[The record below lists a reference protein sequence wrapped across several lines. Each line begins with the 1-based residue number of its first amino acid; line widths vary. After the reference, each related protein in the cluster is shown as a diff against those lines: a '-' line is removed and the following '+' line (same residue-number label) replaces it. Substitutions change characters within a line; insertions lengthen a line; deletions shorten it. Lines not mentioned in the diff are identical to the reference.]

1 LEVDDLSGAVQMNLA
16 AALIYWVIIG
26 LWIAVLATVGAAF
39 VRNSRMFGRTR
50 LLLSVI
56 LVDTARNI
64 VENLYFGLY
73 FGGQYGLLP
82 PSFGQVLG
90 SPTYLILPKVMNVV
104 AASAVLGLLILRW
117 LPFALKE
124 RADADAHM
132 KQKDDALKQESAER
146 QRLVLFDPLTGLP
159 NRMSLQMDIERLLG
173 PKGRAGSA
181 GLTLA
186 VVDLD
191 RFNDVN
197 DTLGHAVGDK
207 VLWEVARRL
216 TAAISKSPVYRLS
229 EDEFVV
235 LLKDCGDP
243 LVAAAQIE
251 RALDSLTEL
260 LDLDGEHLF
269 ITASAGLAVAPAHG
283 STFEELLSNAELA
296 LYDAKGAGGRIQRL
310 FFPALRAKAQ
320 HRRELDNELRRAWV
334 NREFVLYFQPQLRS
348 VDGAVIGAEALIRWN
363 HPDRGILD
371 PVAFIDALA
380 ESPLAMEVGLWIL
393 ETACTTASYWR
404 AKGLHP
410 VRISVN
416 LFPTQFRSESLQQDV
431 ENALFKSALPAE
443 ALELEITENIALASD
458 EATLSQLRRLRAS
471 GVGIVFDDF
480 GTGYASLSYLTRYPL
495 TQIKIDRGFIEKLGT
510 PASEKDEAI
519 VRSIIAMARNL
530 QLDIVAEGV
539 ENTLQADLLRAEG
552 CHTLQGYLFSKPVS
566 ADAFERYLRSSCCDW
581 WEFTPRRLAG

>member
-1 LEVDDLSGAVQMNLA
+1 MNLA

-56 LVDTARNI
+56 LVDTVRNI

-73 FGGQYGLLP
+73 FGGQYGLLS

-132 KQKDDALKQESAER
+132 KQKENALKQESAER
-146 QRLVLFDPLTGLP
+146 QRLILFDPLTGLP
-159 NRMSLQMDIERLLG
+159 NRMSLQMDIERLFG
-173 PKGRAGSA
+173 PKGSAGSV

-197 DTLGHAVGDK
+197 DTLGHVVGDK

-216 TAAISKSPVYRLS
+216 TAAVSESPVYRLS
-229 EDEFVV
+229 EDAFVV
-235 LLKDCGDP
+235 VLKDCGDP

-251 RALDSLTEL
+251 RALASLTEL
-260 LDLDGEHLF
+260 LDLDGQQLF

-283 STFEELLSNAELA
+283 STLEDLLSNAELA
-296 LYDAKGAGGRIQRL
+296 LYNAKGAGGRTQRL

-320 HRRELDNELRRAWV
+320 HRRELDNELRRAWA
-334 NREFVLYFQPQLRS
+334 NREFELYFQPQLRS

-363 HPDRGILD
+363 HPDRGLLG

-404 AKGLHP
+404 AKELRP
-410 VRISVN
+410 LRISIN
-416 LFPTQFRSESLQQDV
+416 LFPIQFRSGSLQQDV
-431 ENALFKSALPAE
+431 ENALSKSALPAE
-443 ALELEITENIALASD
+443 ALELEITENIALTSN
-458 EATLSQLRRLRAS
+458 EATLSELRRLRSS
-471 GVGIVFDDF
+471 GVGIAFDDF

-495 TQIKIDRGFIEKLGT
+495 TQIKIDRSFIEKIGT
-510 PASEKDEAI
+510 PASEKEEAI
-519 VRSIIAMARNL
+519 VRSIIAMGRNL
-530 QLDIVAEGV
+530 QLDVVAEGV

-552 CHTLQGYLFSKPVS
+552 CHTLQGYLFSKPLS
-566 ADAFERYLRSSCCDW
+566 ADAFERYLASGRCDSS
-581 WEFTPRRLAG
+581 ESTARRLAG

>member
-1 LEVDDLSGAVQMNLA
+1 
-16 AALIYWVIIG
+16 
-26 LWIAVLATVGAAF
+26 
-39 VRNSRMFGRTR
+39 MFGRTR

-56 LVDTARNI
+56 LVDTVRNI

-73 FGGQYGLLP
+73 FGGQYGLLS

-132 KQKDDALKQESAER
+132 KQKENALKQESAER
-146 QRLVLFDPLTGLP
+146 QRLILFDPLTGLP
-159 NRMSLQMDIERLLG
+159 NRMSLQMDIERLFG
-173 PKGRAGSA
+173 PKGSAGSV

-197 DTLGHAVGDK
+197 DTLGHVVGDK

-216 TAAISKSPVYRLS
+216 TAAVSESHVYRLS
-229 EDEFVV
+229 EDAFVV
-235 LLKDCGDP
+235 VLKDCGDP

-251 RALDSLTEL
+251 RALASLTEL
-260 LDLDGEHLF
+260 LDLDGQQLF

-283 STFEELLSNAELA
+283 STLEDLLSNAELA
-296 LYDAKGAGGRIQRL
+296 LYNAKGAGGRTQRL

-320 HRRELDNELRRAWV
+320 HRRELDNELRRAWA

-348 VDGAVIGAEALIRWN
+348 VDGEVIGAEALIRWN
-363 HPDRGILD
+363 HPDRGLLG

-404 AKGLHP
+404 AKELRP
-410 VRISVN
+410 LRISIN
-416 LFPTQFRSESLQQDV
+416 LFPIQFRSGSLQQDV
-431 ENALFKSALPAE
+431 ENALSKSALPAE
-443 ALELEITENIALASD
+443 ALELEITENIALTSN
-458 EATLSQLRRLRAS
+458 EATLSELRRLRSS
-471 GVGIVFDDF
+471 GVGIAFDDF

-495 TQIKIDRGFIEKLGT
+495 TQIKIDRSFIEKIGT
-510 PASEKDEAI
+510 PASEKEEAI
-519 VRSIIAMARNL
+519 VRSIIAMGRNL
-530 QLDIVAEGV
+530 QLDVVAEGV

-552 CHTLQGYLFSKPVS
+552 CHTLQGYLFSKPLS
-566 ADAFERYLRSSCCDW
+566 ADAFERYLASGRCDSS
-581 WEFTPRRLAG
+581 ESTARRLAG

>member
-56 LVDTARNI
+56 LVDTVRNI

-73 FGGQYGLLP
+73 FGGQYGLLS

-132 KQKDDALKQESAER
+132 KQKENALKQESAER
-146 QRLVLFDPLTGLP
+146 QRLILFDPLTGLP
-159 NRMSLQMDIERLLG
+159 NRMSLQMDIERLFG
-173 PKGRAGSA
+173 PKGSAGSV

-197 DTLGHAVGDK
+197 DTLGHVVGDK

-216 TAAISKSPVYRLS
+216 TAAVSESPVYRLS
-229 EDEFVV
+229 EDAFVV
-235 LLKDCGDP
+235 VLKDCGDP

-251 RALDSLTEL
+251 RALASLTEL
-260 LDLDGEHLF
+260 LDLDGQHLF

-283 STFEELLSNAELA
+283 STLEDLLSNAELA
-296 LYDAKGAGGRIQRL
+296 LYNAKGAGGRTQRL

-320 HRRELDNELRRAWV
+320 HRRELDNELRRAWA
-334 NREFVLYFQPQLRS
+334 NREFELYFQPQLRS

-363 HPDRGILD
+363 HPDRGLLG

-404 AKGLHP
+404 AKELRP
-410 VRISVN
+410 LRISIN
-416 LFPTQFRSESLQQDV
+416 LFPIQFRSGSLQQDV
-431 ENALFKSALPAE
+431 ENALSKSALPAE
-443 ALELEITENIALASD
+443 ALELEITENIALTSN
-458 EATLSQLRRLRAS
+458 EATLSELRRLRSS
-471 GVGIVFDDF
+471 GVGIAFDDF

-495 TQIKIDRGFIEKLGT
+495 TQIKIDRSFIEKIGT
-510 PASEKDEAI
+510 PASEKEEAI
-519 VRSIIAMARNL
+519 VRSIIAMGRNL
-530 QLDIVAEGV
+530 QLDVVAEGV

-552 CHTLQGYLFSKPVS
+552 CHTLQGYLFSKPLS
-566 ADAFERYLRSSCCDW
+566 ADAFERYLASGRCDSS
-581 WEFTPRRLAG
+581 ESTARRLAG